1 MNNSKK
7 SLTDNF
13 KAVEFENKKDKI
25 NKDIDRLLELYLND
39 EVPDSIKKSSIA
51 DKLKKKEV
59 ELKTIDK
66 VIYELKNK
74 EELKKLKEKRINSL
88 ENTLRDLK
96 LGINK
101 LDEIDWKRII
111 AKIIDRI
118 EVDSQGRT
126 TRESKLDLYIHNNFG
141 NLEAEKITPRW
152 ANGGDSKPSEDL
164 KNIEMLQSDLTDIE
178 KHSFNLNL
186 TFRKKIKIF

>member
-7 SLTDNF
+7 SLTDDF

-39 EVPDSIKKSSIA
+39 GVPDSIKKSSIA
-51 DKLKKKEV
+51 DKLKKKEA
-59 ELKTIDK
+59 ELKTINK
-66 VIYELKNK
+66 VICELKNK
-74 EELKKLKEKRINSL
+74 EELEKLKEKRINSL

-111 AKIIDRI
+111 AKVIYRI

-152 ANGGDSKPSEDL
+152 ANGGDSKTSKDFINPE
-164 KNIEMLQSDLTDIE
+164 NIQPDLTDDE
-178 KHSFNLNL
+178 DYSVNVDL
-186 TFRKKIKIF
+186 TFKKKIKIV